1 MTTARRRR
9 PDPASRT
16 RICNVVPSRDTDKD
30 WRFEQSVD
38 AGVLGAAGPLPRE
51 VDLRED
57 WWAINNQEDTGSCV
71 GWATADGVVR
81 WHMVKAGKL
90 RKTRMLSPRHV
101 WMASKETDSITERP
115 ESFIEE
121 AGTTLKAALDVARK
135 HGVALEEDLPFHVG
149 SKMYVGPEAT
159 FYARASRRKIASY
172 FNLELNLTNWKTWL
186 AEQGPILAAL
196 LVDASWDDA
205 DGQRRQDRHLRLL
218 DRARRPRHRGGGLP
232 PRRPVHR
239 PQQLGHRL
247 GRQRL
252 RLRQAR
258 LRQGGLLRR
267 VLRRQRVSL
276 SLDPRGR
283 RQSRSVTRRVSAASA
298 ECRQAGRRPAR
309 GADNAA
315 GDDHGWW
322 TAQQASTMRVDLSRL
337 SRCGRRPRRCCRRGR
352 GRRRR
357 SSASW
362 YSGHSRGS
370 CRLSAPSSSAAAWK
384 ARTVSASGAAKATC
398 ISRLGPMPS
407 KVEIQKAGW
416 VGAVADG
423 HTEVHHPS
431 VAQHAEHLVV
441 ERGRR
446 RHVGAVD
453 AEVVD
458 HGPILHPGADSRDRR
473 ALESAG

>member
-57 WWAINNQEDTGSCV
+57 WWTINNQEDTGSCV

-90 RKTRMLSPRHV
+90 RKPRMLSPRHV

-186 AEQGPILAAL
+186 AQQGPILAAL
-196 LVDASWDDA
+196 QVDASWDDA
-205 DGQRRQDRHLRLL
+205 TSNGGKIDTFDSSTV
-218 DRARRPRHRGGGLP
+218 RGGHAIAVVGY
-232 PRRPVHR
+232 RRD
-239 PQQLGHRL
+239 
-247 GRQRL
+247 GRFIVRNSWDTTWGDNGFGYVKP
-252 RLRQAR
+252 AYVKAAFFAESY
-258 LRQGGLLRR
+258 G
-267 VLRRQRVSL
+267 VS
-276 SLDPRGR
+276 
-283 RQSRSVTRRVSAASA
+283 
-298 ECRQAGRRPAR
+298 
-309 GADNAA
+309 
-315 GDDHGWW
+315 
-322 TAQQASTMRVDLSRL
+322 M
-337 SRCGRRPRRCCRRGR
+337 
-352 GRRRR
+352 
-357 SSASW
+357 
-362 YSGHSRGS
+362 
-370 CRLSAPSSSAAAWK
+370 
-384 ARTVSASGAAKATC
+384 
-398 ISRLGPMPS
+398 
-407 KVEIQKAGW
+407 
-416 VGAVADG
+416 
-423 HTEVHHPS
+423 
-431 VAQHAEHLVV
+431 
-441 ERGRR
+441 
-446 RHVGAVD
+446 
-453 AEVVD
+453 
-458 HGPILHPGADSRDRR
+458 
-473 ALESAG
+473 